1 MTLVRFAMDPAVSGI
16 LLGLGFAGLLL
27 EMLSLSLVAGTVGA
41 AALALFFAA
50 HLIGGSAD
58 TLVIGLAVLG
68 LAGIVLELHVLP
80 GHGVSGVV
88 GTMALFAAVVLAFG
102 VPFFVVASQ
111 SLAIAIVVCVLLVVL
126 AKRVVPE
133 KVFVHRLS
141 LGDDEAAAGFASPDY
156 RALVGKQGFATS
168 FLRPAGVAAIDGQRV
183 DVLTEGDFVPA
194 GAAVIVT
201 RVEGARIFVRPES
214 AS

>member
-1 MTLVRFAMDPAVSGI
+1 MRFALDPSVSGL

-50 HLIGGSAD
+50 HLAGGSAD
-58 TLVIGLAVLG
+58 ALIVGLAVLG
-68 LAGIVLELHVLP
+68 LCGIVFELHVLP

-102 VPFFVVASQ
+102 VPFFAVAAQ
-111 SLAIAIVVCVLLVVL
+111 SLAIAVVVCVLLVVL

-133 KVFVHRLS
+133 KVFVRRLS
-141 LGDDEAAAGFASPDY
+141 VNGADENTSFASPDY
-156 RALVGKQGFATS
+156 RALIGKAGFAAS

-183 DVLTEGDFVPA
+183 DVLTEGEFVPA
-194 GAAVIVT
+194 GTAVIVT

-214 AS
+214 VS

>member
-1 MTLVRFAMDPAVSGI
+1 MALVRFATDPSVSGI

-27 EMLSLSLVAGTVGA
+27 EMLSLSLVAGAVGA

-50 HLIGGSAD
+50 HLAGGSAD
-58 TLVIGLAVLG
+58 ALVVGLAVLG
-68 LAGIVLELHVLP
+68 LLGIVFELHVLP

-88 GTMALFAAVVLAFG
+88 GTMALLAAVVLAFG
-102 VPFFVVASQ
+102 VPFFVVAAQ
-111 SLAIAIVVCVLLVVL
+111 SLAIAIVVCVVLVVL

-133 KVFVHRLS
+133 KVFVRRLS
-141 LGDDEAAAGFASPDY
+141 VGDDEVAGFASPDY
-156 RALVGKQGFATS
+156 SALVGKQGFAAS

-214 AS
+214 VS